1 MHVGDETGCLDDRVA
16 VAVESLGEL
25 AEQRVPLGPLT
36 TYRVGGPAAVFV
48 RARTRHD
55 LVRVGV
61 AALASGLDVL
71 PIGRGSNMLV
81 AEAGFGG
88 IAVSLVDLSDTLD
101 IDTTSAVVTASAG
114 SLLPVVARRTAAAGL
129 AGFEWAVGVPGS
141 IGGAVRMNAGGHGSD
156 MARSL
161 IDVTIVDLVAG
172 SERTIPATDIGLGFR
187 HSRLPESAIV
197 VEARLQLAPGDRVE
211 SERMISEIVSWR
223 RANQPG
229 GQNAGSVFVNPVPGE
244 VSAGALIDAAGLRGL
259 RLGSAHVSTKHAN
272 FIQVDEGGSA
282 NDVRDL
288 MQVVRERV
296 EATSGY
302 ALRSEIRL
310 VGFDGWGH

>member
-1 MHVGDETGCLDDRVA
+1 M
-16 VAVESLGEL
+16 
-25 AEQRVPLGPLT
+25 P
-36 TYRVGGPAAVFV
+36 GPA
-48 RARTRHD
+48 TISD
-55 LVRVGV
+55 RVGV

-81 AEAGFGG
+81 AEAGFDG
-88 IAVSLVDLSDTLD
+88 IAVTLIDLAETLD
-101 IDTTSAVVTASAG
+101 IDTSSGVVTVSAG

-129 AGFEWAVGVPGS
+129 TGFEWAVGVPGS

-161 IDVTIVDLVAG
+161 IDVTVVDLAAA
-172 SERTIPATDIGLGFR
+172 SERTIPAADVGLGFR
-187 HSRLPESAIV
+187 HSQLPASAVV
-197 VEARLQLAPGDRVE
+197 VEARLQLVRGDRVE

-259 RLGSAHVSTKHAN
+259 RLGSAHVSSKHAN
-272 FIQVDEGGSA
+272 FIQADEGGSA
-282 NDVRDL
+282 DDVRDL

-310 VGFDGWGH
+310 VGFDGWGS